1 MFQKSAIFGVIN
13 GFSTNGSTC
22 EKQHKTY
29 FKSHKK
35 LGSKDRKRISNWFYT
50 YIKHMLLVNAVYPQ
64 IDDSNVEELIALLD
78 SLDVT
83 SIKDKKEVITSVL
96 NNHPD
101 FTREQILSM
110 PNWIL
115 DLWDSQGKDIAENMA
130 LAASV
135 PNPTYI
141 RFNQVNCD
149 DKTKKACISDER
161 LGLSLDNELQV
172 YWSTSKQLEQSEAFN
187 AGYFEIQDYGSQQIG
202 VFTQAKPNEQIIDAC
217 CGAGGKGLQLASM
230 MKNVGKIWS
239 LDIRAK
245 ALDNY
250 YDRAMRAG
258 VEIAELFEVPE
269 DPADVDFPFLA
280 DCVLMDVPCSG
291 SGVFSRKADR
301 KYRLKP
307 KQLDDLIALQE
318 SILTHY
324 SAWVKPGG
332 RIIYATC
339 STFKEE
345 NQNQIAKFL
354 QKQPE
359 FFLDE
364 EKLIGANEKHHGFYM
379 ARLIKKEE

>member
-1 MFQKSAIFGVIN
+1 
-13 GFSTNGSTC
+13 
-22 EKQHKTY
+22 
-29 FKSHKK
+29 
-35 LGSKDRKRISNWFYT
+35 
-50 YIKHMLLVNAVYPQ
+50 
-64 IDDSNVEELIALLD
+64 
-78 SLDVT
+78 
-83 SIKDKKEVITSVL
+83 
-96 NNHPD
+96 
-101 FTREQILSM
+101 
-110 PNWIL
+110 
-115 DLWDSQGKDIAENMA
+115 
-130 LAASV
+130 
-135 PNPTYI
+135 
-141 RFNQVNCD
+141 
-149 DKTKKACISDER
+149 
-161 LGLSLDNELQV
+161 
-172 YWSTSKQLEQSEAFN
+172 
-187 AGYFEIQDYGSQQIG
+187 
-202 VFTQAKPNEQIIDAC
+202 
-217 CGAGGKGLQLASM
+217 M

-364 EKLIGANEKHHGFYM
+364 EKLIWANEKHNGFYM